1 MKLETKHSKWKH
13 INHLP
18 VPDTTGDA
26 TVCNWLVWL
35 VDEGAEVEAGG
46 MLVVSTD
53 DSFEFEVSF
62 MTSKVGQDTDGDCGG

>member
-1 MKLETKHSKWKH
+1 
-13 INHLP
+13 
-18 VPDTTGDA
+18 
-26 TVCNWLVWL
+26 LVWL